1 MDRRMLEALSEQVSS
16 EWKRQIMLFL
26 VAALLLMGIML
37 GTAAHLPVPVT
48 LIAAAVISGWLL
60 VFFLRER
67 RHKTEV
73 TSR

>member
-1 MDRRMLEALSEQVSS
+1 MNNCPLESER
-16 EWKRQIMLFL
+16 KIMLFL

-48 LIAAAVISGWLL
+48 LVAAAVIAGWLL

-67 RHKTEV
+67 RHQDEV

>member
-1 MDRRMLEALSEQVSS
+1 MNNCPLESER
-16 EWKRQIMLFL
+16 KIMLFL

-37 GTAAHLPVPVT
+37 GTAAHLPAPVT
-48 LIAAAVISGWLL
+48 LVAAAVIAGWLL

-67 RHKTEV
+67 RHHAEV

>member
-1 MDRRMLEALSEQVSS
+1 MNNCPLESE
-16 EWKRQIMLFL
+16 RQIMLFL

-48 LIAAAVISGWLL
+48 VVAAAVIAGWLL

-67 RHKTEV
+67 RHQAEV

>member
-1 MDRRMLEALSEQVSS
+1 
-16 EWKRQIMLFL
+16 MLFL
-26 VAALLLMGIML
+26 VAALLLMGILL

-48 LIAAAVISGWLL
+48 LVAAAAIAGWLL

-67 RHKTEV
+67 RHNNEV

>member
-1 MDRRMLEALSEQVSS
+1 MNNCPLESER
-16 EWKRQIMLFL
+16 KIMLFL

-37 GTAAHLPVPVT
+37 GTAAHLPIPVT
-48 LIAAAVISGWLL
+48 LLAAAVIAGWLL

-67 RHKTEV
+67 RHQDEV

>member
-1 MDRRMLEALSEQVSS
+1 MNNCPLESER
-16 EWKRQIMLFL
+16 KIMLFL
-26 VAALLLMGIML
+26 VAALLLMGILL

-48 LIAAAVISGWLL
+48 LVAAAVIAGWLL

-67 RHKTEV
+67 RHNDEV

>member
-1 MDRRMLEALSEQVSS
+1 
-16 EWKRQIMLFL
+16 MLFL
-26 VAALLLMGIML
+26 VAALLLMGILL

-48 LIAAAVISGWLL
+48 LVAAAVIAGWLL

-67 RHKTEV
+67 RHDDEV

>member
-1 MDRRMLEALSEQVSS
+1 MNNCPLESER
-16 EWKRQIMLFL
+16 KIMLFL
-26 VAALLLMGIML
+26 VAALLLMGILL

-48 LIAAAVISGWLL
+48 LVAAAAIAGWLL

-67 RHKTEV
+67 RHNNEV

>member
-1 MDRRMLEALSEQVSS
+1 
-16 EWKRQIMLFL
+16 MLFL
-26 VAALLLMGIML
+26 VAALLLMGIAL

-48 LIAAAVISGWLL
+48 LLAAAVIAGWLL

-67 RHKTEV
+67 RHRSEV

>member
-1 MDRRMLEALSEQVSS
+1 MNNCPLESER
-16 EWKRQIMLFL
+16 KIMLFL

-37 GTAAHLPVPVT
+37 GTAAHLPIPVT
-48 LIAAAVISGWLL
+48 LVAAAVIAGWLL

-67 RHKTEV
+67 RHQDEV

>member
-1 MDRRMLEALSEQVSS
+1 MNNCPLESER
-16 EWKRQIMLFL
+16 KIMLFL

-48 LIAAAVISGWLL
+48 LVAAAVIAGWLL

-67 RHKTEV
+67 RHQGEV

>member
-1 MDRRMLEALSEQVSS
+1 
-16 EWKRQIMLFL
+16 MLFL
-26 VAALLLMGIML
+26 VAALLLMGILL

-48 LIAAAVISGWLL
+48 LVAAAVIAGWLL

-67 RHKTEV
+67 RHHDEV